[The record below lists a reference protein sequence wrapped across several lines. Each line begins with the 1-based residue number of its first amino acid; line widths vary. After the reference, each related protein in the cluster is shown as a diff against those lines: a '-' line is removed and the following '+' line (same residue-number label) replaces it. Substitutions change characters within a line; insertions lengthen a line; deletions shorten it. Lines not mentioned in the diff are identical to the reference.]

1 MHAEKKEVRIM
12 AEGTSEGWRQ
22 WAVASGITLSVV
34 MTGCAQTGPEKH
46 TAVPTKGE
54 RVMQDAVTGQLS
66 EMASDHVSITQTG
79 GHVRHLRVDSQTK
92 MDQMAKGDYVK
103 AFVSDDGYAST
114 IQRVGP

>member
-1 MHAEKKEVRIM
+1 MRD
-12 AEGTSEGWRQ
+12 GWQR
-22 WAVASGITLSVV
+22 WACASIIILGFVIP
-34 MTGCAQTGPEKH
+34 GCANTSSGPQKH

-54 RVMQDAVTGQLS
+54 RVAQDAVTGQLS

-79 GHVRHLRVDSQTK
+79 GQVRHLRVDGQTK